1 MVVPYGATM
10 ASEEFQAFQTAMASR
25 PVPPPPASLDEL
37 RQRIDGAMGGLP
49 LADGT
54 EASEVDAGGVPAID
68 VRPVDL
74 AADAPV
80 LIYLHGG
87 GFRIASALAYR
98 AYGSHLAERLGG
110 RVLVVDYRLAPEHP
124 YPAALDDVYAAFR
137 WLIDTGTDPARIAVA
152 GDSAGGGLAASLAL
166 RTLPD
171 GPSPAAVLCCS
182 PWVDMTVTAATY
194 DTNAESDKMFSRTSA
209 DEASA
214 MYLGD
219 HDRKDPLVS
228 PVFGDWMGASPLL
241 IQVGSIE
248 VLLDDSKRLAEVASS
263 AGVDVKLHTYDDMP
277 HVWQMNYPAFPEA
290 VEAVDEMIAFVQ
302 RATA

>member
-1 MVVPYGATM
+1 M
-10 ASEEFQAFQTAMASR
+10 ASEEFQAFQTAAASR

-49 LADGT
+49 LAEGT
-54 EASEVDAGGVPAID
+54 EATAVDAGGVPAIE
-68 VRPVDL
+68 VRPSEL
-74 AADAPV
+74 ADDAPV
-80 LIYLHGG
+80 LVYLHGG

-98 AYGSHLAERLGG
+98 AYGSHIAKCLGG
-110 RVLVVDYRLAPEHP
+110 RVLLVDYRLAPEHP
-124 YPAALDDVYAAFR
+124 YPAALDDTHAAFR
-137 WLIDTGTDPARIAVA
+137 WVIGTGTDPARVAVA

-166 RTLPD
+166 RTLAD
-171 GPSPAAVLCCS
+171 GPTPAAVVCCS

-194 DTNAESDKMFSRTSA
+194 DTNAQSDTMFSRTSA

-228 PVFGDWMGASPLL
+228 PVFGDWRGAPPML
-241 IQVGSIE
+241 IQVGSVE
-248 VLLDDSKRLAEVASS
+248 VLLDDSKRLAEVASA
-263 AGVDVKLHTYDDMP
+263 AGVDVTLHTYDDMP

-290 VEAVDEMIAFVQ
+290 VEAVDEMVAFIR

>member
-1 MVVPYGATM
+1 MP
-10 ASEEFQAFQTAMASR
+10 SEEFQAFQTAAAAR

-37 RQRIDGAMGGLP
+37 RQRIDAAMGGLP

-54 EASEVDAGGVPAID
+54 EAVAVDAGGVPAIE

-80 LIYLHGG
+80 LVYLHGG

-98 AYGSHLAERLGG
+98 AYGSHLAARLGG
-110 RVLVVDYRLAPEHP
+110 RVLLVDYRLAPEHP
-124 YPAALDDVYAAFR
+124 FPAALDDTYAAFR
-137 WLIDTGTDPARIAVA
+137 WVLDTGADPARVAVA

-166 RTLPD
+166 RTLTA
-171 GPSPAAVLCCS
+171 GPTPAAVVCCS

-194 DTNAESDKMFSRTSA
+194 DTNAQSDTMFSRTSA

-228 PVFGDWMGASPLL
+228 PVFGDWQGAPPML
-241 IQVGSIE
+241 IQVGSVE
-248 VLLDDSKRLAEVASS
+248 VLLDDSKRLAEVAAA
-263 AGVDVKLHTYDDMP
+263 AGADVTLRTYDGMP

-290 VEAVDEMIAFVQ
+290 VEAVEEMVAFIR

>member
-1 MVVPYGATM
+1 M
-10 ASEEFQAFQTAMASR
+10 ASQEFQAFQTAMASR

-37 RQRIDGAMGGLP
+37 RQRIDAAMGGLP
-49 LADGT
+49 LAEGT
-54 EASEVDAGGVPAID
+54 EAAEVDAGGVRAIE

-98 AYGSHLAERLGG
+98 AYGSHLAKRLGG

-124 YPAALDDVYAAFR
+124 YPAALDDTYAVFR
-137 WLIDTGTDPARIAVA
+137 WLIDSGTDAARIAVA

-171 GPSPAAVLCCS
+171 GPSPAAVVCCS
-182 PWVDMTVTAATY
+182 PWVDMTVTSGTY
-194 DTNAESDKMFSRTSA
+194 DTNADSDKLFSRASA
-209 DEASA
+209 DDASA
-214 MYLGD
+214 LYLGD

-228 PVFGDWMGASPLL
+228 PVFGDWIGAPPML
-241 IQVGSIE
+241 IQVGSGE
-248 VLLDDSKRLAEVASS
+248 VLLDDSKQLAGVALS
-263 AGVDVKLHTYDDMP
+263 AGVDVTLRTYDDMP
-277 HVWQMNYPAFPEA
+277 HVWQTNYPAFPEA
-290 VEAVDEMIAFVQ
+290 VEAVHEMIDFVQ
-302 RATA
+302 RACA